1 MKLLGSA
8 VATRPAGV
16 LDPVAPANG
25 KNGTSAWTPMLAIE
39 ADGTARY
46 LKIVDWTG
54 GSGAK
59 PAVGY
64 VGTDG
69 VPTTKAKAP
78 NLNAA
83 KRIESYSAVT
93 RATAG
98 TETGTALAAGEKK
111 IVFST
116 PFDIAPRVVPTGR
129 ANIAGRPVVAET
141 VTITTTFCVVRVSQ
155 SKGTLA
161 SLLTALFDLVGGITV
176 DVLVIES

>member
-25 KNGTSAWTPMLAIE
+25 KNGASAWTPMLAIE

-46 LKIVDWTG
+46 LRIVDWTG

-59 PAVGY
+59 PAIGY

-69 VPTTKAKAP
+69 VPTTKANAP
-78 NLNAA
+78 NLNAS

-98 TETGTALAAGEKK
+98 SETGTTLAVGEKK
-111 IVFST
+111 IVFTSAFSS
-116 PFDIAPRVVPTGR
+116 PPRVIPTGR
-129 ANIAGRPVVAET
+129 ANIAGRPVAAE
-141 VTITTTFCVVRVSQ
+141 VIAVTTTYCVVRVSQ
-155 SKGTLA
+155 AKGTLT
-161 SLLTALFDLVGGITV
+161 SLLSTLFDLVGGITV
-176 DVLVIES
+176 DMLVIEA

>member
-8 VATRPAGV
+8 VATRPAGK

-46 LKIVDWTG
+46 LRIVDWAG
-54 GSGAK
+54 GSGEK

-69 VPTTKAKAP
+69 APTTKAKAP

-111 IVFST
+111 IVFAT
-116 PFDIAPRVVPTGR
+116 PFDTTPRVVPTAR
-129 ANIAGRPVVAET
+129 ANLAGRPIVAET
-141 VTITTTFCVVRVSQ
+141 VSVTTTYCVIRVSQ
-155 SKGTLA
+155 SKATLA
-161 SLLTALFDLVGGITV
+161 SLLTAIFDIAGGITV
-176 DVLVIES
+176 DVLVIEA